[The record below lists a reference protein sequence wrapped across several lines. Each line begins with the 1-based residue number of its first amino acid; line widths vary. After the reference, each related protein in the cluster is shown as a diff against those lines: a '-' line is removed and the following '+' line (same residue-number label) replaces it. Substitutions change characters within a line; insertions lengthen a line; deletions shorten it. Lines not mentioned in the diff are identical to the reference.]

1 MTKETLL
8 HQTDPKTIIDIIATF
23 WPRFPDEEEEEL
35 CIEDIYD
42 IIANSAALP
51 ENYNLLS
58 DEEKSQLEIDI
69 DMELITIDFKDI
81 GEHIF
86 QKDINRTYF
95 WKQIKKSEKS
105 KAIFQKIF

>member
-8 HQTDPKTIIDIIATF
+8 QQTDPKIIIDCIATF

-35 CIEDIYD
+35 CIEEIYD

-58 DEEKSQLEIDI
+58 DEEKAQLEIDI

-81 GEHIF
+81 GAHIF
-86 QKDINRTYF
+86 TEEDKRVYF
-95 WKQIKKSEKS
+95 WTKVPKSEKS
-105 KAIFQKIF
+105 EAIFQKIF